1 MQMFQIKTMNEL
13 NSPTENELALC
24 DLLLGDEYFRG
35 DPWVMSLRACVLY
48 HLHGH

>member
-24 DLLLGDEYFRG
+24 DLLLSDDYFWG
-35 DPWVMSLRACVLY
+35 NPWVIMSCACVLY